1 MNQKVSIIIPVYNV
15 EKYLSQCLDS
25 VLEQTFTDLDIL
37 VIDDGSTDRSGSICD
52 EYAAKESR
60 IRVFHTENKGL
71 SAARNYGLD
80 RCNGDY
86 IAFLDSDDWLE
97 NRAIELLVES
107 ILSED
112 ADIAVC
118 GHYVEWEDYSEVGSV
133 PDAPRISTGNA
144 IVNEYLHGI
153 GIGVQIWN
161 KLYRSNI
168 LYRIRF
174 PEHRLYED
182 IATTYKFLETANRL
196 VRVPELLVHYRMR
209 KSSIGK
215 THSLKNLTDCWISCH
230 ERYEALINVYGNCRV
245 ELVSSC
251 MYAIGRF
258 WIWYYGCSKE
268 WAAETVIGE
277 MQKFAREYRDDIKR
291 NHSYSRSV
299 KIACFIT
306 RFSNPVFFYILYHAN
321 LLCRQVRRLG
331 ARKMYI

>member
-1 MNQKVSIIIPVYNV
+1 MSQKVSIIIPVYNV
-15 EKYLSQCLDS
+15 EKYLSQCIDS

-60 IRVFHTENKGL
+60 IRVFHTENRGL

-86 IAFLDSDDWLE
+86 FAFLDSDDWLE

-118 GHYVEWEDYSEVGSV
+118 GHYVEWEDYSEVEIV

-144 IVNEYLHGI
+144 IVNEYLHGL
-153 GIGVQIWN
+153 GIGVQVWN
-161 KLYRSNI
+161 KLYRSSVFN
-168 LYRIRF
+168 RIRF

-215 THSLKNLTDCWISCH
+215 THSLKNLTDCWISCY
-230 ERYEALINVYGNCRV
+230 ERYKALIDVYGDCRV

-258 WIWYYGCSKE
+258 WIWYYGCNKE
-268 WAAETVIGE
+268 TLEGSIISE
-277 MQKFAREYRDDIKR
+277 MQAFAREHEHEIMTEKGYT
-291 NHSYSRSV
+291 NAV
-299 KIACFIT
+299 KVSCRIAK
-306 RFSNPVFFYILYHAN
+306 HAN
-321 LLCRQVRRLG
+321 SFAYKVPYYINQVRCKLKSHANR
-331 ARKMYI
+331 MYV